1 MSLHELIIAAQ
12 NFKRFIFLERSDCGL
27 DAFSTLVF
35 EFLYFISFIEVFSF
49 NTNVSLDLL
58 ANRNSNWVF
67 TTRFCQVNQF
77 IEESIVVW
85 SWFNLESL
93 FTVEDVLYLRLSWCE
108 STSLVAKY
116 VIYSCKVFEHIH
128 VLNLCVLYWAFFDTF
143 FLIEQLGIF
152 FQYPLV
158 KHSN

>member
-1 MSLHELIIAAQ
+1 MSLHELVIATQ
-12 NFKRFIFLERSDCGL
+12 YFIRFIVLDRFNCGF

-85 SWFNLESL
+85 SWFNLEGL
-93 FTVEDVLYLRLSWCE
+93 FTVEDRMSFTWGFPDVRVPVLSKTMVSILGYLLRGGE
-108 STSLVAKY
+108 
-116 VIYSCKVFEHIH
+116 FF
-128 VLNLCVLYWAFFDTF
+128 FFDS
-143 FLIEQLGIF
+143 LEENGHSSSENKLWVRRIKIF
-152 FQYPLV
+152 
-158 KHSN
+158 SSRR